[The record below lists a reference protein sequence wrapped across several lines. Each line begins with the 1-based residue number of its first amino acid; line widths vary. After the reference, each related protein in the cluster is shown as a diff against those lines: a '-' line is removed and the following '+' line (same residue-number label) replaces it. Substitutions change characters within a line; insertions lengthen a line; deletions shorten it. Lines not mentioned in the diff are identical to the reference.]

1 MLIYPRA
8 EHRPLGPQT
17 EPRMTGHDVVCL
29 HTMVGY
35 LTSTDQYFRCGNG
48 VGYAGTESHIGI
60 GGKWG
65 KDGTLGLDGVV
76 RQWQDLM
83 HQADANLDGNPT
95 TISVETGD
103 NIARPIPIQ
112 PWTLLQCEAI
122 AEFLAWVCDKATH
135 AGCPDTW
142 TCHQVGIPLVL
153 IPDTLPGRRGIG
165 YHRQGCDPWRVLGG
179 VRWSASRGKDCPT
192 QARIDQI
199 PAIIARAQAIAAAK
213 RPPTPAPP
221 QEDDPM
227 AMTPE
232 DRTALA
238 KEIGREVAQ
247 ALLSAPI
254 GTSAADAPADLGW
267 GLYRIQSELMRLR
280 GLVEQALESKAAQP

>member
-1 MLIYPRA
+1 MLTYPA
-8 EHRPLGPQT
+8 ADYSPLGPQT

-35 LTSTDQYFRCGNG
+35 LSSTDGYFRSGNG
-48 VGYAGTESHIGI
+48 AGYVGTESHFGV
-60 GGKWG
+60 GGAWG
-65 KDGTLGLDGVV
+65 GDATRGLDGKV
-76 RQWQDLM
+76 RQWQPLT
-83 HQADANLDGNPT
+83 HQADANLHGNPT
-95 TISVETGD
+95 TISIETAD
-103 NIARPIPIQ
+103 NAARPIQ
-112 PWTLLQCEAI
+112 PWTPKQLDALAHL
-122 AEFLAWVCDKATH
+122 LAWLSLPATH
-135 AGCPDTW
+135 ADCPASW
-142 TCHQVGIPLVL
+142 ECHTDGIPLTL
-153 IPDTLPGRRGIG
+153 IPDTLPHRRGVG
-165 YHRQGCDPWRVLGG
+165 YHRQGCPPNIVPGG
-179 VRWSASRGKDCPT
+179 VAWSTAYGKDCPT

-199 PAIIARAQAIAAAK
+199 PAIIARAQAITAAK
-213 RPPTPAPP
+213 HTPPP

-267 GLYRIQSELMRLR
+267 GLYRIQSELRRLR
-280 GLVEQALESKAAQP
+280 ALVESAIPKPPAR

>member
-1 MLIYPRA
+1 MLTYPA
-8 EHRPLGPQT
+8 AVHKPLGPQT

-83 HQADANLDGNPT
+83 HQADANLDGNST
-95 TISVETGD
+95 TISVETAD
-103 NIARPIPIQ
+103 NIARPIQ

-199 PAIIARAQAIAAAK
+199 PGIITRAQAITAAK
-213 RPPTPAPP
+213 HTPPP

-238 KEIGREVAQ
+238 QEIGKEVAA
-247 ALLSAPI
+247 ALLTSSIGDSAP
-254 GTSAADAPADLGW
+254 DAPANLGW
-267 GLYRIQSELMRLR
+267 GLYRIQSELRRLR
-280 GLVEQALESKAAQP
+280 ALVESAIPKPPAR

>member
-8 EHRPLGPQT
+8 EHRPLGTQT
-17 EPRMTGHDVVCL
+17 EPRMAGHDVVCL

-35 LTSTDQYFRCGNG
+35 LSSTDRYFRSGNG
-48 VGYAGTESHIGI
+48 AGYQGTESHFGV

-65 KDGTLGLDGVV
+65 GDAVAGLDGTVW
-76 RQWQDLM
+76 QWQDLA
-83 HQADANLDGNPT
+83 HQADANLGGNPT
-95 TISVETGD
+95 TISIETAD
-103 NIARPIPIQ
+103 NAARPIQ
-112 PWTLLQCEAI
+112 PWTPAQVES
-122 AEFLAWVCDKATH
+122 LAQLVAWLCARTTH
-135 AGCPDTW
+135 ADCPPSW
-142 TCHQVGIPLVL
+142 TCHREGIPLAL

-165 YHRQGCDPWRVLGG
+165 YHRQGCDPWRVEGG
-179 VRWSASRGKDCPT
+179 VRWSPSTGKDCPT

-199 PAIIARAQAIAAAK
+199 PAIIARAKAITAAK
-213 RPPTPAPP
+213 RPPTPTPP

>member
-35 LTSTDQYFRCGNG
+35 LASTDQYFRCGNG

-60 GGKWG
+60 GGTWG

-95 TISVETGD
+95 TISVETAD
-103 NIARPIPIQ
+103 NTARPIQ

-122 AEFLAWVCDKATH
+122 AEFLEWVCDKATH

-221 QEDDPM
+221 QEDDDPM

-238 KEIGREVAQ
+238 KEIGHEVAQ

-280 GLVEQALESKAAQP
+280 GLVEQALKGKAAQP

>member
-1 MLIYPRA
+1 MLTYPA
-8 EHRPLGPQT
+8 AVHKPLGPQT

-76 RQWQDLM
+76 QQWQDLM
-83 HQADANLDGNPT
+83 HQADANLDGNST

-103 NIARPIPIQ
+103 NTARPIQ
-112 PWTLLQCEAI
+112 PWTLQQCEAI
-122 AEFLAWVCDKATH
+122 AEFLEWVCDKATH

-221 QEDDPM
+221 QEDDDPM

-238 KEIGREVAQ
+238 KEIGHEVAQ

-280 GLVEQALESKAAQP
+280 ALVESAIPKPPAR

>member
-35 LTSTDQYFRCGNG
+35 LASTDQYFRCGNG

-60 GGKWG
+60 GGTWG

-95 TISVETGD
+95 TISVETAD
-103 NIARPIPIQ
+103 NTARPIQ

-122 AEFLAWVCDKATH
+122 AEFLEWVCDVATH
-135 AGCPDTW
+135 AECPPSW

-221 QEDDPM
+221 QEDDDPM

-238 KEIGREVAQ
+238 KEIGHEVAQ

-280 GLVEQALESKAAQP
+280 GLVEQALKGKAAQP